1 MKFLLFLFS
10 LVLSRP
16 LARSRRDNIRQEEIL
31 NEILKAMDQVYSWK
45 IVNYYGEYQKGL
57 AQVDNDA
64 VEITFK
70 FFDMNNDMKVSKEEM
85 LRPVL
90 KFILAYF

>member
-1 MKFLLFLFS
+1 MRFLLFVLG

-16 LARSRRDNIRQEEIL
+16 HERSKRGNTRQEEIL
-31 NEILKAMDQVYSWK
+31 NEFLKAMDQVYSWK

-90 KFILAYF
+90 KLFLAYF